1 MIIIVLIMIRDKTLV
16 NDRKWLTTVWEFAK
30 CFKPDGMLSSQVLD
44 FGLSLLRE
52 KFKGSNKLIIPYWLC
67 VS

>member
-1 MIIIVLIMIRDKTLV
+1 MIRDKALV
-16 NDRKWLTTVWEFAK
+16 NDRKWHTTEFAK

>member
-1 MIIIVLIMIRDKTLV
+1 
-16 NDRKWLTTVWEFAK
+16 
-30 CFKPDGMLSSQVLD
+30 MLSSQVLD

-52 KFKGSNKLIIPYWLC
+52 KFKGSNKLIIPYWVC